1 MLFFVCYIRLLN
13 IKLFIRTDQNEVHVM
28 SVKNKPIMILGC
40 TSDAGKSLVV
50 TAICRLLANRGIKV
64 APFKAQNMSNNAA
77 ITEDG
82 LEIGRAQ
89 YLQAIAAKTTP
100 SALMNPVLLK
110 PSAETFSQVIVNGK
124 VDQAISDM
132 PWMARKKLLW
142 PTVLTALT
150 SLQNEYDQIVIE
162 GAGSPAEINLREGDI
177 VNMSVALACQADVY
191 LVSDIDRGGS
201 FAHLLG
207 TWACLAEEE
216 QKLIKGFV
224 LNKFRGDPS
233 LLGNA
238 MDWLEEKTGIPTVAN
253 LPYHRHHLPEEDSF
267 RFGATWQHDAINV
280 ALIYYPYASN
290 MDEFDAL
297 IYQDDINLVPIQK
310 YQDLSVY
317 DAIILPGSKNSGKS
331 LAFLVE
337 TGLDKQIKAF
347 SETGKLVLGIC
358 GGLQI
363 LGQQINDPLNI
374 EDGNKQG
381 LGVIDLTTTLAHN
394 KATQQRQL
402 LWMQGSVETHIEGY
416 EIHHGESTVLTQAIQ
431 PFISD
436 NIGWQQAN
444 IYTSYLHGLF
454 DNAVFY
460 NWFMAQLGAAQN
472 GINWKAHIDQELDKL
487 AVMFEQHGWL

>member
-1 MLFFVCYIRLLN
+1 
-13 IKLFIRTDQNEVHVM
+13 M

-40 TSDAGKSLVV
+40 TSDAGKSLIV
-50 TAICRLLANRGIKV
+50 TAICRLLANRGVNV

-89 YLQAIAAKTTP
+89 YLQAIAAKVTP

-110 PSAETFSQVIVNGK
+110 PSAETFSQVIINGK
-124 VDQAISDM
+124 VDTDISNM

-142 PTVLTALT
+142 PKVVEALT
-150 SLQNEYDQIVIE
+150 TLQSEHEQIVIE
-162 GAGSPAEINLREGDI
+162 GAGSPAEINLRQGDI

-224 LNKFRGDPS
+224 LNKFRGDPK

-253 LPYHRHHLPEEDSF
+253 LPYHRHQLPEEDSF
-267 RFGATWQHDAINV
+267 RLGTTWQHGAINV

-297 IYQDDINLVPIQK
+297 TYQNDVNLVPVQK
-310 YQDLSVY
+310 NQDLSVF
-317 DAIILPGSKNSGKS
+317 DAVILPGSKNSGKS
-331 LAFLVE
+331 LAFLQT
-337 TGLDKQIKAF
+337 TGLDKEIKKF
-347 SETGKLVLGIC
+347 SKSNKLILGIC

-363 LGQQINDPLNI
+363 LGNRINDPLQL

-381 LGVIDLTTTLAHN
+381 LGIIDLSTTLAHE
-394 KATQQRQL
+394 KSTLQRTFD
-402 LWMQGSVETHIEGY
+402 WAGEKVEAY
-416 EIHHGESTVLTQAIQ
+416 EIHHGESVVLSEAVK
-431 PFISD
+431 PFIND
-436 NIGWQQAN
+436 NMGWQQAN

-460 NWFMAQLGAAQN
+460 NWFMQQLGVAQN
-472 GINWKAHIDQELDKL
+472 GISWKAHIDQELDKL
-487 AVMFEQHGWL
+487 ADMFEEHGWL

>member
-1 MLFFVCYIRLLN
+1 MV
-13 IKLFIRTDQNEVHVM
+13 
-28 SVKNKPIMILGC
+28 LGC
-40 TSDAGKSLVV
+40 TSDAGKSLIV
-50 TAICRLLANRGIKV
+50 TAICRLLANRGVKV

-82 LEIGRAQ
+82 SEIGRAQ

-100 SALMNPVLLK
+100 SVLMNPVLLK
-110 PSAETFSQVIVNGK
+110 PCAETFSQVIINGK
-124 VDQAISDM
+124 VDTAISNM
-132 PWMARKKLLW
+132 PWMARKKLIW
-142 PTVLTALT
+142 PKVVSALT
-150 SLQNEYDQIVIE
+150 DIQAEYEQIVIE

-267 RFGATWQHDAINV
+267 RLGTTWQHGAINV

-297 IYQDDINLVPIQK
+297 TYQDDINLVPVQTA
-310 YQDLSVY
+310 QDLSVF

-331 LAFLVE
+331 LAHLQAV
-337 TGLDKQIKAF
+337 GLDQEIKKF
-347 SETGKLVLGIC
+347 SQTGKLVLGIC

-363 LGQQINDPLNI
+363 LGSQINDPLAL
-374 EDGNKQG
+374 EDGDKQG
-381 LGVIDLTTTLAHN
+381 LGIINLSTTLAHN
-394 KATQQRQL
+394 KATKQRKISWLGQ
-402 LWMQGSVETHIEGY
+402 TIDAY
-416 EIHHGESTVLTQAIQ
+416 EIHHGESVLLNDSVE
-431 PFISD
+431 PFID
-436 NIGWQQAN
+436 PDIGWQLDN

-460 NWFMAQLGAAQN
+460 NWFMEKLGGAQN
-472 GINWKAHIDQELDKL
+472 GISWKSHIDKELDKL
-487 AVMFEQHGWL
+487 ADMFEKHGWL

>member
-1 MLFFVCYIRLLN
+1 M
-13 IKLFIRTDQNEVHVM
+13 T
-28 SVKNKPIMILGC
+28 VKHKPIMILGC
-40 TSDAGKSLVV
+40 TSDAGKSLIV
-50 TAICRLLANRGIKV
+50 TAICRLLANRGVNI

-89 YLQAIAAKTTP
+89 YLQAIAAKVTP

-110 PSAETFSQVIVNGK
+110 PSAETFSQVIINGK
-124 VDQAISDM
+124 VDTEISNM

-142 PTVLTALT
+142 PKVLEALT
-150 SLQNEYDQIVIE
+150 TLQNEHQQIVIE
-162 GAGSPAEINLREGDI
+162 GAGSPAEINLRQGDI

-224 LNKFRGDPS
+224 LNKFRGDPK

-253 LPYHRHHLPEEDSF
+253 LPYHRHQLPEEDSF
-267 RFGATWQHDAINV
+267 RLGTTWQHGAINV

-297 IYQDDINLVPIQK
+297 TYQNDVNLVPVQK
-310 YQDLSVY
+310 NQDLSVF
-317 DAIILPGSKNSGKS
+317 DAVILPGSKNSGKS
-331 LAFLVE
+331 LAFLQE
-337 TGLDKQIKAF
+337 TGLDKQIQQF
-347 SETGKLVLGIC
+347 SKTNKLILGIC

-363 LGQQINDPLNI
+363 LGNSINDPLKL

-381 LGVIDLTTTLAHN
+381 LDIIDLSTTLAHD
-394 KATQQRQL
+394 KATLQRTFD
-402 LWMQGSVETHIEGY
+402 WVGEKVEAY
-416 EIHHGESTVLTQAIQ
+416 EIHHGESVVLSEAVK
-431 PFISD
+431 PFIND
-436 NIGWQQAN
+436 NMGWQQAN

-460 NWFMAQLGAAQN
+460 NWFMQQLGAAQN
-472 GINWKAHIDQELDKL
+472 GISWKAHIDQELDKL
-487 AVMFEQHGWL
+487 ADMFEEHGWL

>member
-1 MLFFVCYIRLLN
+1 
-13 IKLFIRTDQNEVHVM
+13 
-28 SVKNKPIMILGC
+28 MILGC

-89 YLQAIAAKTTP
+89 YLQAIAAKTRP

-110 PSAETFSQVIVNGK
+110 PSSETFSQVIVNGK
-124 VDQAISDM
+124 VDTEISNM
-132 PWMARKKLLW
+132 PWMARKKQLW
-142 PTVLTALT
+142 PAVLTALEA
-150 SLQNEYDQIVIE
+150 LQQDYQQIVIE

-207 TWACLAEEE
+207 TWACLAEQE

-224 LNKFRGDPS
+224 LNKFRGDAK

-238 MDWLEEKTGIPTVAN
+238 MDWLEQKTGIPTVAN
-253 LPYHRHHLPEEDSF
+253 LPYHRHQLPEEDSF
-267 RFGATWQHDAINV
+267 RLGTTWLHGAINI

-297 IYQDDINLVPIQK
+297 TYQNDINLVPIQSN
-310 YQDLSVY
+310 QDLSVF
-317 DAIILPGSKNSGKS
+317 DAVILPGSKNSGKS
-331 LAFLVE
+331 LCFLQQ
-337 TGLDKQIKAF
+337 TGLDQEIKKF
-347 SETGKLVLGIC
+347 SQSNKLILGIC

-363 LGQQINDPLNI
+363 LGCTIKDPLKL
-374 EDGNKQG
+374 EDGDKNG
-381 LGVIDLTTTLAHN
+381 LGLIDLSTTLAHN
-394 KATQQRQL
+394 KATQQRNIDWLGQSL
-402 LWMQGSVETHIEGY
+402 AAY
-416 EIHHGESTVLTQAIQ
+416 EIHHGESVLLSDSVCT
-431 PFISD
+431 FIKSG
-436 NIGWQQAN
+436 IGWKQGN

-454 DNAVFY
+454 DNQSFY
-460 NWFMAQLGAAQN
+460 NWFMQKVGAPQN
-472 GINWKAHIDQELDKL
+472 GKNWKAHIDQELDNL
-487 AVMFEQHGWL
+487 AIMFEQHGWL

>member
-1 MLFFVCYIRLLN
+1 MTVP
-13 IKLFIRTDQNEVHVM
+13 Q
-28 SVKNKPIMILGC
+28 KPIMILGC
-40 TSDAGKSLVV
+40 TSDAGKSLIV
-50 TAICRLLANRGIKV
+50 TAICRLLANRGISV

-89 YLQAIAAKTTP
+89 YLQALAAKAKP
-100 SALMNPVLLK
+100 SVLMNPILLK
-110 PSAETFSQVIVNGK
+110 PSADTFSQVIVNGK
-124 VDQAISDM
+124 VDTEISNM

-142 PTVLTALT
+142 PKVIQSLE
-150 SLQNEYDQIVIE
+150 SLQSQYQQVVIE

-224 LNKFRGDPS
+224 LNKFRGDPK

-253 LPYHRHHLPEEDSF
+253 LPYHRHQLPEEDSF
-267 RFGATWQHDAINV
+267 RLGTTWQQGAINV

-297 IYQDDINLVPIQK
+297 IYQDDINLVPIQLN
-310 YQDLSVY
+310 QDLSVF
-317 DAIILPGSKNSGKS
+317 DAVILPGSKNSGKS
-331 LAFLVE
+331 LHFLQL
-337 TGLDKQIKAF
+337 TGLDKTIKTFAE
-347 SETGKLVLGIC
+347 SGKLVLGIC

-363 LGQQINDPLNI
+363 LGDEIKDPLQL
-374 EDGNKQG
+374 EDGDKRALG
-381 LGVIDLTTTLAHN
+381 LIGLTTTLAPN
-394 KATQQRQL
+394 KATQQRNIDWL
-402 LWMQGSVETHIEGY
+402 GRSIEAY
-416 EIHHGESTVLTQAIQ
+416 EIHHGASQLLNDAVT

-436 NIGWQQAN
+436 NIGWQQGN
-444 IYTSYLHGLF
+444 IYSSYLHGLF

-460 NWFMAQLGAAQN
+460 NWFMQQLGAAQN
-472 GINWKAHIDQELDKL
+472 GISWKAHVDKELDKL
-487 AVMFEQHGWL
+487 ALMFEQHGWL

>member
-1 MLFFVCYIRLLN
+1 M
-13 IKLFIRTDQNEVHVM
+13 T
-28 SVKNKPIMILGC
+28 VKKKPIMVLGC
-40 TSDAGKSLVV
+40 TSDAGKSLIV
-50 TAICRLLANRGIKV
+50 TAICRLLANRGVKV

-82 LEIGRAQ
+82 SEIGRAQ

-100 SALMNPVLLK
+100 SVLMNPVLLK
-110 PSAETFSQVIVNGK
+110 PSAETFSQVIINGK
-124 VDQAISDM
+124 VDTAISNM
-132 PWMARKKLLW
+132 PWMARKKLIW
-142 PTVLTALT
+142 PKVLTALNE
-150 SLQNEYDQIVIE
+150 LQTEYEQIVIE

-207 TWACLAEEE
+207 TWACLAKEE

-267 RFGATWQHDAINV
+267 RLGTTWQHGAINV

-297 IYQDDINLVPIQK
+297 TYQDDINLVPVQTA
-310 YQDLSVY
+310 QDLSVF

-331 LAFLVE
+331 LAHLQAV
-337 TGLDKQIKAF
+337 GLDQEIKTF
-347 SETGKLVLGIC
+347 SQTGKLVLGIC

-363 LGQQINDPLNI
+363 LGAQINDPLAL
-374 EDGNKQG
+374 EDGDKQG
-381 LGVIDLTTTLAHN
+381 LGIINLSTTLAHN
-394 KATQQRQL
+394 KATKQRKISWLGQ
-402 LWMQGSVETHIEGY
+402 TIDAY
-416 EIHHGESTVLTQAIQ
+416 EIHHGESVLLNDSVE
-431 PFISD
+431 PFID
-436 NIGWQQAN
+436 PDIGWQQDN

-460 NWFMAQLGAAQN
+460 NWFMEKLGGAQN
-472 GINWKAHIDQELDKL
+472 GISWKLHIDKELDKL
-487 AVMFEQHGWL
+487 ADMFEKHGWL

>member
-1 MLFFVCYIRLLN
+1 
-13 IKLFIRTDQNEVHVM
+13 M

-40 TSDAGKSLVV
+40 TSDAGKSLIV
-50 TAICRLLANRGIKV
+50 TAICRLLANRGVNV

-89 YLQAIAAKTTP
+89 YLQAIAAKVTP

-110 PSAETFSQVIVNGK
+110 PSAETFSQVIINGK
-124 VDQAISDM
+124 VDTDISNM

-142 PTVLTALT
+142 PKVVEALT
-150 SLQNEYDQIVIE
+150 TLQSEHEQIVIE
-162 GAGSPAEINLREGDI
+162 GAGSPAEINLRQGDI

-224 LNKFRGDPS
+224 LNKFRGDPK

-253 LPYHRHHLPEEDSF
+253 LPYHRHQLPEEDSF
-267 RFGATWQHDAINV
+267 RLGTTWQHGAINV

-297 IYQDDINLVPIQK
+297 TYQNDVNLVPVQK
-310 YQDLSVY
+310 NQDLSVF
-317 DAIILPGSKNSGKS
+317 DAVILPGSKNSGKS
-331 LAFLVE
+331 LAFLKE
-337 TGLDKQIKAF
+337 TGLDKEIQQF
-347 SETGKLVLGIC
+347 SKMNKLILGIC

-363 LGQQINDPLNI
+363 LGNRINDPLQL

-381 LGVIDLTTTLAHN
+381 LGIIDLSTTLAYE
-394 KATQQRQL
+394 KSTLQRTFD
-402 LWMQGSVETHIEGY
+402 WAGEKVEAY
-416 EIHHGESTVLTQAIQ
+416 EIHHGESVVLSEAVK
-431 PFISD
+431 PFIND
-436 NIGWQQAN
+436 NMGWQQAN

-460 NWFMAQLGAAQN
+460 NWFMQQLGAAQN
-472 GINWKAHIDQELDKL
+472 GISWKAHIDQELDKL
-487 AVMFEQHGWL
+487 ADMFEEHGWL